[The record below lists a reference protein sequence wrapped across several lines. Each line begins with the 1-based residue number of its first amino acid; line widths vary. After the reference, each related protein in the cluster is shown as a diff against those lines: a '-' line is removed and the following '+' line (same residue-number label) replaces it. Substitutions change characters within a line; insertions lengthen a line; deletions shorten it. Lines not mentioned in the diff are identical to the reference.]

1 MAIGSYGDFVFVA
14 NSNQIKS
21 FDNFNLESES
31 RWSEHEMINVKK
43 RSEFLSD
50 GEKKAT
56 LDILLSID
64 LGVNP
69 ADERDILADYK
80 ATGAINYLIIG
91 SRVIG
96 KFYIKSMSEEYSKID
111 GAGVIWEM
119 KLKVTF
125 NEYCEDTY
133 TETKSTSTKNTTST
147 TTAGTKTLNY
157 DTGTVS

>member
-1 MAIGSYGDFVFVA
+1 MAIGYYGDFVFEA
-14 NSNQIKS
+14 SSKKIKS
-21 FDNFNLESES
+21 FDNFNLDSDS
-31 RWSEHEMINVKK
+31 RWAEHEMINVKK
-43 RSEFLSD
+43 RAEFLSD

-56 LDILLSID
+56 MDILLSID

-69 ADERDILADYK
+69 ATERDILAGYK
-80 ATGAINYLIIG
+80 ATGALNYLVIG

-96 KFYIKSMSEEYSKID
+96 KFYIKSISEEYSKID
-111 GAGVIWEM
+111 GKGVIWEM

-133 TETKSTSTKNTTST
+133 TETKSTSSKSTTST
-147 TTAGTKTLNY
+147 SSGTKTLDY

>member
-1 MAIGSYGDFVFVA
+1 MSIGYYGDFVFEA
-14 NSNQIKS
+14 SNKKVKS
-21 FDNFNLESES
+21 FDNFNLDSDS
-31 RWSEHEMINVKK
+31 RWAEHEMINVKK

-56 LDILLSID
+56 MNILLSID

-69 ADERDILADYK
+69 VTERDILADYK
-80 ATGAINYLIIG
+80 ATGALNYLVIG

-96 KFYIKSMSEEYSKID
+96 KFYIKSISEEYSKID
-111 GAGVIWEM
+111 GNGVIWEI

-133 TETKSTSTKNTTST
+133 TETKSTSTEK
-147 TTAGTKTLNY
+147 TARTPTVTKTLNY
-157 DTGTVS
+157 DTGAVS